1 VRRGFDCVVDRAP
14 SDATFV
20 AMAGRTRTRATRWT
34 EPRCLGCGAP
44 ADQALRELLDA
55 CHECGCD
62 FSLRPPRSYAEL
74 EGLTPLDLG
83 AAAAE
88 RRRRPRWSLSGVL
101 FILVLAALVVL
112 AASLDPTSP
121 PG

>member
-1 VRRGFDCVVDRAP
+1 MLP
-14 SDATFV
+14 SST
-20 AMAGRTRTRATRWT
+20 MSGRTRTRATRWT

-44 ADQALRELLDA
+44 ADHALRELLDA

-62 FSLRPPRSYAEL
+62 FSARPPRSYAEL

-88 RRRRPRWSLSGVL
+88 RRRRPSWTLAGVL
-101 FILVLAALVVL
+101 SLLVLAALVAI
-112 AASLDPTSP
+112 AASLHAGRSP
-121 PG
+121 F